1 MDRYSRILSSPEEM
15 KSQNQIETLM
25 QIGSTESLG
34 SQKTKAQS
42 QNAVVTG
49 IDPHDPNPTGPN
61 AKIWAHLLYIAYHF
75 QLYHESNPQIIAD
88 NTKNKNIYPLLK
100 SLRTAG
106 ADVIVTDSEFG
117 YKLLPGKIPQNEW
130 DTEIR
135 PRWLAPNHQSLT
147 QCLKEAKRV
156 AELKLLAGGGV
167 DRPEMVSEAEA
178 AFAGP
183 DAGPG
188 GAAGSVAGGNGA
200 EKRQIGRAHV

>member
-25 QIGSTESLG
+25 QIGSTERLG

-75 QLYHESNPQIIAD
+75 QFYHESNPQIIAD

-106 ADVIVTDSEFG
+106 ADVIVTDSELG
-117 YKLLPGKIPQNEW
+117 YKLLPCKIPAAEW
-130 DTEIR
+130 DTEIK
-135 PRWLAPNHQSLT
+135 PRWLKPNHENLLE
-147 QCLKEAKRV
+147 CLRQAKRV
-156 AELKLLAGGGV
+156 AELKLMTGGEVMG
-167 DRPEMVSEAEA
+167 PEMVSEAET

-183 DAGPG
+183 DQPEKKRLVFGQD
-188 GAAGSVAGGNGA
+188 VAG
-200 EKRQIGRAHV
+200 KKGR